1 MKNCLG
7 IINLD
12 EDESK
17 MGDLVKDRS
26 LASVPIAGRYRI
38 IDFVLSNMANSGI
51 EGIGIFTKN
60 KSKSLINHLTNGRP
74 WDLHRKKHGLSVFN
88 FGDKDPLN
96 EDVHN
101 FEENMEFIKKSNKE
115 YVLIAPSYMVCNINY
130 NELINKHIKSKNDIT
145 IVYKEVSDNNE
156 GFINCEV
163 LNIDDENKVK
173 SIGENIILGIGCKV
187 KISMEMYIM
196 KIDVFTNIIYS
207 SIKSGMYK
215 KVKQYING
223 NLNKLNVG
231 GFEFKGYLACVN
243 STKAYFDMNMDL
255 LNEKVNKELFYD
267 NNPIYTKSQDES
279 PTQYTKDSN
288 VVNSIVANGSYI
300 EGKLENCIVGRR
312 VYIAEGT
319 IISNCIILQNSVIGP
334 NASMDNVITNK
345 GAVVEMNQVISG
357 TKDNIVIIQ
366 KTREI

>member
-1 MKNCLG
+1 MEKH
-7 IINLD
+7 NLEGLLNIVRKSD
-12 EDESK
+12 KTNGMEDFLI
-17 MGDLVKDRS
+17 M
-26 LASVPIAGRYRI
+26 
-38 IDFVLSNMANSGI
+38 LSNIPKAFIYVYENL
-51 EGIGIFTKN
+51 TKEE
-60 KSKSLINHLTNGRP
+60 KESL
-74 WDLHRKKHGLSVFN
+74 
-88 FGDKDPLN
+88 
-96 EDVHN
+96 
-101 FEENMEFIKKSNKE
+101 KKSNKE

-255 LNEKVNKELFYD
+255 LDEKVNKELFYD

>member
-12 EDESK
+12 ENESR

-60 KSKSLINHLTNGRP
+60 RSKSLINHLTNGRP
-74 WDLHRKKHGLSVFN
+74 WDLHRKKDGLSIFN
-88 FGDKDPLN
+88 FGEKDQLN

-101 FEENMEFIKKSNKE
+101 FEENMEFIRKSRKK
-115 YVLIAPSYMVCNINY
+115 YVLISPSYMVCNIDY
-130 NELINKHIKSKNDIT
+130 NKLMDSHIKSNNDIT
-145 IVYKEVSDNNE
+145 IVYKEVLDNNE
-156 GFINCEV
+156 NFINCEV
-163 LNIDDENKVK
+163 LNIDDKNKVK
-173 SIGENIILGIGCKV
+173 SIGENIASEKES
-187 KISMEMYIM
+187 KARISMEMYIM
-196 KIDVFTNIIYS
+196 KIDLFTNIIYS
-207 SIKSGMYK
+207 SIKSGMYS
-215 KVKQYING
+215 KVKQYIKG
-223 NLNKLNVG
+223 NLNNLNVG
-231 GFEFKGYLACVN
+231 GFEFKGYLACIN

-255 LNEKVNKELFYD
+255 LDKEINKELFYD

-319 IISNCIILQNSVIGP
+319 TISNCIILQNSVIGP

-345 GAVVEMNQVISG
+345 GAVVEMDQVIRG
-357 TKDNIVIIQ
+357 TQDNFVIIP
-366 KTREI
+366 KTRVV